1 MWVIGMFSRILQA
14 WQTLSGTLSNSM
26 EREGTYEE
34 LDQHDTAAV
43 LGLACATC
51 VIFRLFRY
59 AIETEAGN

>member
-34 LDQHDTAAV
+34 LDQHDTATV

>member
-1 MWVIGMFSRILQA
+1 
-14 WQTLSGTLSNSM
+14 M
-26 EREGTYEE
+26 EREGIYEE